1 LDKLNASINNGYL
14 NLAPAFSTRLNTNK
28 FIDKKLNISLSNQP
42 RIKRLKRKPNINME
56 FLKNKVTDTVNQLS
70 KSDRKRKFEIN
81 ANLLNESLNEDMDTI
96 DPKVHIG
103 NGWSIYKK

>member
-1 LDKLNASINNGYL
+1 MENFLDKIINP
-14 NLAPAFSTRLNTNK
+14 NLDLEKIRE
-28 FIDKKLNISLSNQP
+28 
-42 RIKRLKRKPNINME
+42 E

-103 NGWSIYKK
+103 SGWYIYKK